1 MRNKISWIKS
11 WFFNLGLYQMLMVT
25 FCCIFFPAI
34 LVVLLTSTVIT
45 GKIAMKNYNSYAIQ
59 FLDDLSRNIEYIT
72 TDVETKSRFI
82 LSEDVVQ
89 SMLSA
94 QEGDRNYNDFYR
106 RGKEELTRLI
116 LEQGYIESLS
126 VYSFSGNGFTVGDSP
141 SYLNDSSMWMEQEWY
156 QEMLD
161 KRGGYIWK
169 YCDIDGI
176 NGKERRLILGRV
188 INKTDTMEG
197 LGFMIFVLDNHYI
210 EKLVSDLSSPTI
222 GSFYIINNKN
232 ELLFSPG
239 EEKNL
244 LHFSMEKTDESKE
257 LNTVKSGKFL
267 ITRSDFMHLDWS
279 FVCVGD
285 ILTVLSNQWINF
297 CIILLA
303 ALCIM
308 IAAAFVYSK
317 FSHSVTKE
325 IQRLNSVMENAEK
338 KNFKEEIRIE
348 RIQEFIQLSSAY
360 NRLTKRIH
368 ILINQVMKEK
378 LNTKQAQL
386 ENLQAQINP
395 HFLYNTLDCINWK
408 AMANGQEEISQMI
421 QSLSRMF
428 RFSLGK
434 GEKEVNLEKEV
445 ENVRNYLLLQKKRFE
460 DKLIYLIDIPEEVM
474 EYKVIKFFLQP
485 LVENSILHGIQ
496 TRTEKGYVGITAKVE
511 DELLVISIWDNG
523 VGIDKASIE
532 KILEGSSTG
541 ENKKFY
547 GHGIYNVNERLKMR
561 YGIVSAL
568 HFENRKNGGT
578 KVTIRIPLDK
588 M

>member
-1 MRNKISWIKS
+1 MRNKTSWIKN
-11 WFFNLGLYQMLMVT
+11 WFFNLGLYQTLMVT

-34 LVVLLTSTVIT
+34 LVILLTSAVIT

-59 FLDDLSRNIEYIT
+59 FLDDLSRNMEYIT
-72 TDVETKSRFI
+72 TDIETKSRFI
-82 LSEDVVQ
+82 LAEDAVQ

-94 QEGDRNYNDFYR
+94 QEGDRDYNDFYR

-116 LEQGYIESLS
+116 LEQDYIESLS
-126 VYSFSGNGFTVGDSP
+126 VYNFSGNGFTVGDSP

-156 QEMLD
+156 QDMLD
-161 KRGGYIWK
+161 KRGGYIWQ

-176 NGKERRLILGRV
+176 SEKESRLILGRV

-210 EKLVSDLSSPTI
+210 EKLVSDLSSATI
-222 GSFYIINNKN
+222 GSFYIINDKYQ
-232 ELLFSPG
+232 LLFSP
-239 EEKNL
+239 EEEGNPL
-244 LHFSMEKTDESKE
+244 YFSLKETDESKSSD
-257 LNTVKSGKFL
+257 TVKNGKFL

-279 FVCVGD
+279 FICVGD

-303 ALCIM
+303 TLCIM

-317 FSHSVTKE
+317 LSHSVTKE

-408 AMANGQEEISQMI
+408 AMVNGQEEISQMI

-460 DKLIYLIDIPEEVM
+460 DKLIYLIDVPEEVM

-496 TRTEKGYVGITAKVE
+496 ARTEKGYVGITAKVE

-523 VGIDKASIE
+523 VGIDKEYIE
-532 KILEGSSTG
+532 KILEGNSVG

-561 YGIVSAL
+561 YGTISAL
-568 HFENRKNGGT
+568 HFENRKSGGT